1 VGEVRSR
8 AFYQLKVNIQTG
20 LGRGVKVSPSFQIG
34 FMDQLFF
41 FVLINSWMCACG
53 RVAVTGQ
60 KIFKDF
66 LILDPMT
73 NQHVPSHSS
82 TKLTPP
88 ASLQTSLDHCNH
100 THTLDSFYLN
110 PDPRFASSFQVLFS
124 SIQHW
129 AALLVLR

>member
-1 VGEVRSR
+1 MTCGDDVGEVRSR

-60 KIFKDF
+60 KMLKDF

-82 TKLTPP
+82 TKHHPRHSKPP
-88 ASLQTSLDHCNH
+88 WITAITH
-100 THTLDSFYLN
+100 THSTLF
-110 PDPRFASSFQVLFS
+110 
-124 SIQHW
+124 I
-129 AALLVLR
+129 

>member
-41 FVLINSWMCACG
+41 CFDKFLDVCVRASSG
-53 RVAVTGQ
+53 DE
-60 KIFKDF
+60 KILKDF

-73 NQHVPSHSS
+73 NQHVPDPSS
-82 TKLTPP
+82 LLTRPP
-88 ASLQTSLDHCNH
+88 N
-100 THTLDSFYLN
+100 
-110 PDPRFASSFQVLFS
+110 
-124 SIQHW
+124 
-129 AALLVLR
+129 